1 MVSLLAVNHEFE
13 LWELLCNWQHLFLV
27 YFLVA
32 GEERPTRLLFTVK
45 RVDTEAG

>member
-13 LWELLCNWQHLFLV
+13 LWELFRNWQHFFLV

-32 GEERPTRLLFTVK
+32 GEERPSRLLLTVK
-45 RVDTEAG
+45 